1 MQQQQPSRSGPRTR
15 SPATLFGADVRR
27 SGSPGHVRA
36 PSRAKKPA
44 SLELSAALDE
54 DLIALVL
61 QHHLAMLNAFCPASW
76 TPGAVCKAWRDG
88 LRRAIDEVERWHEAI
103 VEVPNFSTRSWPR
116 RARLMVNGVVSSGTP
131 PLLLPVEFSSGD
143 EGSSSAWPRA
153 FSWELAIYNP
163 VVMKAGRRRAA
174 APAAA
179 NASGGSSDDLGV
191 YLRVPSSQQLPVGW
205 SRRTELFITAHARE
219 PRKQPPRAC
228 HVAQQH
234 QQHLGLASPAS
245 PRGDKPSSAHKSR
258 LTHHRV
264 MLGGAQGL
272 AEIGTDH
279 CMPALAHL
287 GRAGFLHDNDT
298 LRLSLR
304 VRVTRGSRTCAPSVV
319 AHELRRDDEELFG
332 ASGGR
337 IVGNTPSADSIASG
351 RALRGNGVDGGG
363 GVSVG
368 SSGGGVGGGVG
379 CSNSALASGC
389 TPSSAGALTTS
400 AAARIRRL
408 GTIGSSLVPAGQ
420 GALNYYCDACHRS
433 SLAMQWS
440 AMHRCTQGCDF
451 ELCEECAAFH
461 AAGAAAA
468 VTRWKAGGR
477 GGARSFSSRAFAA
490 NARDDG
496 GITAAAAAMI
506 GVDTRALGLGSLH
519 AGGEST
525 SGLGLG
531 IAMDDADS
539 GLPNITGLDGE
550 GLGIGLAAAGI
561 GDFVA
566 ATAAAAAAAGAR
578 STSAEDSGRLSVALG
593 VDSVGGVG
601 VGDGGDDD
609 ADAWTDDAVADDD
622 DAAATAAASLLQDAA
637 AAAAAATLLGEDGTE
652 DDAAA
657 STLLQEYESIYYD
670 DDGGMLGDGM
680 GEGLNGGVG
689 GGLGRASPSLL
700 HAGVRQH
707 AILVGRHL
715 RGGLSNSAIAL
726 QHSPMATH
734 QITQRSISA
743 AAAAARARGK
753 GKMHAIARSRGKG
766 KGKGKSVGKS
776 VGKRPYAGKGK
787 AASVGKS
794 VGKGKGKRYGK
805 GKGGYQGSSDED
817 SDEDSDEWSDE
828 RASSDEG
835 DDQE

>member
-54 DLIALVL
+54 DLIGS
-61 QHHLAMLNAFCPASW
+61 FCSTIWPCSM
-76 TPGAVCKAWRDG
+76 PSVPRRGRRVPCKAWRDG

-363 GVSVG
+363 GGSVG

-477 GGARSFSSRAFAA
+477 AARVPSR
-490 NARDDG
+490 
-496 GITAAAAAMI
+496 
-506 GVDTRALGLGSLH
+506 RALSPPMRATMGASQQQ
-519 AGGEST
+519 
-525 SGLGLG
+525 
-531 IAMDDADS
+531 
-539 GLPNITGLDGE
+539 LP
-550 GLGIGLAAAGI
+550 
-561 GDFVA
+561 
-566 ATAAAAAAAGAR
+566 
-578 STSAEDSGRLSVALG
+578 
-593 VDSVGGVG
+593 
-601 VGDGGDDD
+601 
-609 ADAWTDDAVADDD
+609 
-622 DAAATAAASLLQDAA
+622 Q
-637 AAAAAATLLGEDGTE
+637 
-652 DDAAA
+652 
-657 STLLQEYESIYYD
+657 
-670 DDGGMLGDGM
+670 
-680 GEGLNGGVG
+680 
-689 GGLGRASPSLL
+689 
-700 HAGVRQH
+700 
-707 AILVGRHL
+707 
-715 RGGLSNSAIAL
+715 
-726 QHSPMATH
+726 
-734 QITQRSISA
+734 
-743 AAAAARARGK
+743 
-753 GKMHAIARSRGKG
+753 
-766 KGKGKSVGKS
+766 
-776 VGKRPYAGKGK
+776 
-787 AASVGKS
+787 
-794 VGKGKGKRYGK
+794 
-805 GKGGYQGSSDED
+805 
-817 SDEDSDEWSDE
+817 
-828 RASSDEG
+828 
-835 DDQE
+835 